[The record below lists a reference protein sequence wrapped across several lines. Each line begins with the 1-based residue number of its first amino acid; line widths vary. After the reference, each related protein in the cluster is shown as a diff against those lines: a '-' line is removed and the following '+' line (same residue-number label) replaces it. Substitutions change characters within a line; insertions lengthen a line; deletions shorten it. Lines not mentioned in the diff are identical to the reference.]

1 MLLSEQVE
9 ENMGNISESLWTILG
24 MTWEGQEDLLGFSSE
39 PAVDIASLVVPA
51 VEDPYLDTSECLLK
65 CRDAPFLCHTIRI
78 GHRES

>member
-24 MTWEGQEDLLGFSSE
+24 ITWEGQEDLLGFSSE